1 MVFQPNTIGYLITT
15 VETVLL
21 TGKRNAPIWL
31 AILTGLALLVV
42 LAGGVMLFLLLT
54 AKTGHRSDVLD
65 DYLGVAA
72 LLAMFLF
79 PIAAV
84 IRAYLRLDNPITI
97 PRSSIVA
104 VQRHGPTI
112 VLQATGQGQR
122 RPTKYVFRT
131 RCQDEARTI
140 ERNLIVRA
148 HGRLRCYPITFLPLH
163 PAAVNLSKPD
173 AVPLLVDTPEDTTR

>member
-1 MVFQPNTIGYLITT
+1 MVFQPNTSGYLITT

-31 AILTGLALLVV
+31 AILTGLALLAV
-42 LAGGVMLFLLLT
+42 LAGGVILFLLLT

-72 LLAMFLF
+72 LLATFLF

-84 IRAYLRLDNPITI
+84 IRAYLRLDNPIAI

-112 VLQATGQGQR
+112 VLQATG
-122 RPTKYVFRT
+122 
-131 RCQDEARTI
+131 
-140 ERNLIVRA
+140 
-148 HGRLRCYPITFLPLH
+148 HCYPITFLPLH

-173 AVPLLVDTPEDTTR
+173 ANAAPLPVDTPEDTTQ